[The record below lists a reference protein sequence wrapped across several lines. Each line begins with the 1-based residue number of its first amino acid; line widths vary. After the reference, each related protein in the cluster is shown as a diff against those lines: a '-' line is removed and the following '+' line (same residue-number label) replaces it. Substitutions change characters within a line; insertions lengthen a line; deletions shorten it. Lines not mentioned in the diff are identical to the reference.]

1 MKDDFYSAPDRGAE
15 YCNERVCLAVCVFV
29 CRRSYLLNYIRSTF
43 TKVFVHVMYGRGLV
57 LGWRR
62 NDVLCTSGF
71 VDDIIF
77 AHKPWLLNVVTQ
89 LKRSAHAALGLA
101 IICAQ

>member
-1 MKDDFYSAPDRGAE
+1 
-15 YCNERVCLAVCVFV
+15 
-29 CRRSYLLNYIRSTF
+29 
-43 TKVFVHVMYGRGLV
+43 MYGRGLV

-89 LKRSAHAALGLA
+89 LKRSARAALGLA